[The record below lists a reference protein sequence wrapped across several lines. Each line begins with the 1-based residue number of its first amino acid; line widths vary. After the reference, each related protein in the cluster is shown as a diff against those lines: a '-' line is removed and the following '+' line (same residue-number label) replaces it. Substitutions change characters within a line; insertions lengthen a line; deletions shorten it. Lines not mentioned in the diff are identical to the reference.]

1 MKMKRIGP
9 VSMRYWKTSLGTLA
23 VIGALSAGPTAAQDF
38 TAGKTTAQ
46 LFQSDCSAC
55 HKSPAGLAKG
65 MDARSLA
72 GFLREHYTTKEE
84 TAAALAAYVAGSGS
98 GSALADPKQRGGPKA
113 KPDGNPEPKP
123 EARPTTAEREPAQK
137 PKPRAT
143 AATEPGQGEGDTP
156 IMREETSRRARAA
169 AREDA
174 RSASRESDAI
184 ESKLKAYGAAGGPP
198 KETERLA
205 DHAKKVESYVNSG
218 APAEAVPPAEPK
230 DPAPASAEPG
240 AANAAA
246 VPADEPNTP
255 HKRKKKKDA
264 APTDAGDTPGA
275 RARPRRAQAPVSR
288 PLPGNN

>member
-1 MKMKRIGP
+1 MKGIAP
-9 VSMRYWKTSLGTLA
+9 VSARFWKTSLGTLA
-23 VIGALSAGPTAAQDF
+23 MIGALGAGPATAQDF
-38 TAGKTTAQ
+38 SAGKTTAQ

-65 MDARSLA
+65 RDARSLA

-84 TAAALAAYVAGSGS
+84 SAAALAAYVAGSGS
-98 GSALADPKQRGGPKA
+98 GSAPVDPRQRTGPKA
-113 KPDGNPEPKP
+113 TPDS
-123 EARPTTAEREPAQK
+123 RPAAESEPAQK

-143 AATEPGQGEGDTP
+143 AATDPGPAEGDTS

-169 AREDA
+169 AREAA
-174 RSASRESDAI
+174 RSASREDTI
-184 ESKLKAYGAAGGPP
+184 ESKLKSYGAAGGAP

-205 DHAKKVESYVNSG
+205 DHTKKLESYVNSG
-218 APAEAVPPAEPK
+218 SPGGEAVPPAAPK

-240 AANAAA
+240 GANAAA
-246 VPADEPNTP
+246 APVDEPTTP

-264 APTDAGDTPGA
+264 APTDAGDTPA
-275 RARPRRAQAPVSR
+275 SRARPRRAQAPSGQ